1 MKSIEL
7 NNFKCFNSV
16 RIPLNGL
23 TLLTGANGA
32 GKSSVIQAFTLL
44 RRTIEHC
51 AKWNDKDKRY
61 EYPTNSEINNLNVEL
76 NGAYC
81 LALGTSAQVLPIN
94 SNDDFVE
101 IKFIDGESYLSV
113 KYDTG
118 NGNELHITPNE
129 VQNTLGNESK
139 LFAQEFFYLNAERIG
154 PRISQGVKFY
164 DYPNVGWQ
172 GEFVAQILGDTEITQ
187 KIVVDEK
194 RRAAESESPRIEQQT
209 KAWMNFV
216 LPGFDIDAFYSPDLL
231 SAQIRVDNSFT
242 RGNPVL
248 STNVGFG
255 ISYVLPIVVTGLLA
269 PKECFM
275 IVENPEAHLHPS
287 AQSKIGRY
295 LAAIANA
302 GVNVIVETHSDHV
315 INGIQIA
322 TIKNEIAPSLITI
335 NYFHQKGQ
343 QTQPECLSIS
353 VNDRGELS
361 EWPEG
366 FFDQTQ
372 IDYMELFN
380 AKKRNA

>member
-1 MKSIEL
+1 MKKIEL
-7 NNFKCFNSV
+7 KNFKCFNNAS
-16 RIPLNGL
+16 IPLNGL

-61 EYPTNSEINNLNVEL
+61 EYLTNSETNNLNVEL

-94 SNDDFVE
+94 SNEDFVE

-113 KYDTG
+113 TYEIE
-118 NGNELHITPNE
+118 NENKLHITPNE
-129 VQNTLGNESK
+129 VQNTFGNESK

-172 GEFVAQILGDTEITQ
+172 GEFAAQILGDTEFTQ
-187 KIVVDEK
+187 KFVVDEN
-194 RRAAESESPRIEQQT
+194 RREAETESPRIEQQT

-216 LPGFDIDAFYSPDLL
+216 LPGFDIKADYKEELL
-231 SAQIRVDNSFT
+231 SAQIRVDSLFT

-248 STNVGFG
+248 ATNVGFG

-269 PKECFM
+269 PKGCFM

-287 AQSKIGRY
+287 AQSRIGRF

-322 TIKNEIAPSLITI
+322 AVKNEINSSLVTI
-335 NYFHQKGQ
+335 NYFSPKEQ
-343 QTQPECLSIS
+343 QPECVSIS
-353 VNDRGELS
+353 LNEKGELS

-372 IDYMELFN
+372 IDFAQLI
-380 AKKRNA
+380 KLRRDV

>member
-1 MKSIEL
+1 MKKIEL
-7 NNFKCFNSV
+7 NNFKCFNSICV
-16 RIPLNGL
+16 PLNGL
-23 TLLTGANGA
+23 TLFTGANGA

-51 AKWNDKDKRY
+51 AKWNATDKRY
-61 EYPTNSEINNLNVEL
+61 EYQPYSGKNDLNVEL

-81 LALGTSAQVLPIN
+81 LALGTSAQMLPVN
-94 SNDDFVE
+94 SNDDFIK
-101 IKFIDGESYLSV
+101 IKFIDGETSLSV
-113 KYDTG
+113 IYDTG
-118 NGNELHITPNE
+118 NGDELWITPSE
-129 VQNTLGNESK
+129 VQNTLRNDSK

-154 PRISQGVKFY
+154 PRIRQKVKFY

-172 GEFVAQILGDTEITQ
+172 GEFVAQILGDTDFTQ
-187 KIVVDEK
+187 KFVVDEK
-194 RRAAESESPRIEQQT
+194 RRITESPRIEQQT

-216 LPGFDIDAFYSPDLL
+216 LPGFDIDSLYSKDLL
-231 SAQIRVDNSFT
+231 SAQIKVGNSFT
-242 RGNPVL
+242 QGNPVL
-248 STNVGFG
+248 ATNVGFG

-269 PKECFM
+269 PKGCIM

-322 TIKNEIAPSLITI
+322 TIKNEIDSSLITI
-335 NYFHQKGQ
+335 NYFHQKEQ
-343 QTQPECLSIS
+343 QPQPECVSIS
-353 VNDRGELS
+353 VNERGELS
-361 EWPEG
+361 EWPKG

-372 IDYMELFN
+372 IDYLELFN
-380 AKKRNA
+380 ANKRNA

>member
-1 MKSIEL
+1 MKKIEL
-7 NNFKCFNSV
+7 KNFKCFNNAS
-16 RIPLNGL
+16 IPLNGL

-61 EYPTNSEINNLNVEL
+61 EYLTNSETNNLNVEL

-94 SNDDFVE
+94 SNEDFVE

-113 KYDTG
+113 TYEIE
-118 NGNELHITPNE
+118 NENKLHITPNE
-129 VQNTLGNESK
+129 VQNTFGNESK

-172 GEFVAQILGDTEITQ
+172 GEFAAQILGDTEFTQ
-187 KIVVDEK
+187 TFVVDEN
-194 RRAAESESPRIEQQT
+194 RRAVETESPRIEQQT

-216 LPGFDIDAFYSPDLL
+216 LPGFDINADYKEELL
-231 SAQIRVDNSFT
+231 SAQIRVDSSFT

-248 STNVGFG
+248 ATNVGFG

-269 PKECFM
+269 PKGCFM

-287 AQSKIGRY
+287 AQSRIGRF
-295 LAAIANA
+295 LATIAKA

-322 TIKNEIAPSLITI
+322 AVKNEINSSLVTI
-335 NYFHQKGQ
+335 NYFRPKEQ
-343 QTQPECLSIS
+343 QPECVSIS
-353 VNDRGELS
+353 LNEKGELS

-372 IDYMELFN
+372 IDFAQLI
-380 AKKRNA
+380 KLRRDVL

>member
-1 MKSIEL
+1 MKKIEL

-16 RIPLNGL
+16 SIPLNGL
-23 TLLTGANGA
+23 TLLTGTNGA

-61 EYPTNSEINNLNVEL
+61 EYPTKSEINNLNVEL

-81 LALGTSAQVLPIN
+81 LALGISAQVLPIN

-118 NGNELHITPNE
+118 GGDKLYITPNE
-129 VQNTLGNESK
+129 VHNTLGNESK

-154 PRISQGVKFY
+154 PRISQRVKFY

-172 GEFVAQILGDTEITQ
+172 GEFVAQILGDPDFYQ
-187 KIVVDEK
+187 KFVVDEN
-194 RRAAESESPRIEQQT
+194 RRAAESESPRIIQQT

-216 LPGFDIDAFYSPDLL
+216 LPGFDIDASYSPDLL
-231 SAQIRVDNSFT
+231 SAQIRVDSSFT

-248 STNVGFG
+248 ATNVGFG

-269 PKECFM
+269 PKGCFM

-287 AQSKIGRY
+287 AQSRIGRF

-322 TIKNEIAPSLITI
+322 TVKNEIKSSLVTI
-335 NYFHQKGQ
+335 NYFSSKDQ
-343 QTQPECLSIS
+343 QPECVSIS
-353 VNDRGELS
+353 LNEKGELS
-361 EWPEG
+361 EWPKG

-372 IDYMELFN
+372 IDFAQLI
-380 AKKRNA
+380 KLRRDV

>member
-1 MKSIEL
+1 MKKIEL

-16 RIPLNGL
+16 SIPLNGL

-61 EYPTNSEINNLNVEL
+61 EYPTGSETNNLNVEL

-81 LALGTSAQVLPIN
+81 LALGTSAQVLRIN
-94 SNDDFVE
+94 SNEDFVE

-113 KYDTG
+113 NYDTG
-118 NGNELHITPNE
+118 GGNELHITPNK
-129 VQNTLGNESK
+129 VQNTLGKESK

-154 PRISQGVKFY
+154 PRISQRVKFY

-172 GEFVAQILGDTEITQ
+172 GEFVAQILGDPDFSQ
-187 KIVVDEK
+187 KFVVDEN
-194 RRAAESESPRIEQQT
+194 RRAAESESPRIIQQT
-209 KAWMNFV
+209 KVWMNFV
-216 LPGFDIDAFYSPDLL
+216 LPGFDIDASYSPDLL

-242 RGNPVL
+242 RGNLVL
-248 STNVGFG
+248 ATNVGFG
-255 ISYVLPIVVTGLLA
+255 ISYVLPVVVTGLLA
-269 PKECFM
+269 PKGSFM
-275 IVENPEAHLHPS
+275 IVENPEAHLHPA
-287 AQSKIGRY
+287 AQSKIGRF
-295 LAAIANA
+295 LAVIANA

-322 TIKNEIAPSLITI
+322 TVKNEITSSLVTI
-335 NYFHQKGQ
+335 NYFSSKEQ
-343 QTQPECLSIS
+343 QPQPECVSIS
-353 VNDRGELS
+353 LNEKGELS
-361 EWPEG
+361 EWPDG

-372 IDYMELFN
+372 KDFAQLIELR
-380 AKKRNA
+380 KDV

>member
-1 MKSIEL
+1 MKKIEL

-16 RIPLNGL
+16 SIPLNGL
-23 TLLTGANGA
+23 TLLTGTNGA

-51 AKWNDKDKRY
+51 AKWNDEDKRY
-61 EYPTNSEINNLNVEL
+61 EYPTGSEINNLNVEL

-81 LALGTSAQVLPIN
+81 LALGTSAQVLRIN
-94 SNDDFVE
+94 SNEDFVE

-113 KYDTG
+113 NYDTG
-118 NGNELHITPNE
+118 DGNELHITPNK
-129 VQNTLGNESK
+129 VQNTLGKESK
-139 LFAQEFFYLNAERIG
+139 LFAQEFFYVNAERIG

-172 GEFVAQILGDTEITQ
+172 GEFAAQILGDTEFAQ
-187 KIVVDEK
+187 KFVVDEN
-194 RRAAESESPRIEQQT
+194 RRAAESESPRIIQQT

-242 RGNPVL
+242 RGNYVL
-248 STNVGFG
+248 ATNVGFG

-269 PKECFM
+269 PKGCFM

-322 TIKNEIAPSLITI
+322 AVKNEINSSLVTI
-335 NYFHQKGQ
+335 NYFSSKGQ
-343 QTQPECLSIS
+343 QSECVSIS
-353 VNDRGELS
+353 LNEKGELS

-372 IDYMELFN
+372 IDFAQLI
-380 AKKRNA
+380 KLRRDV

>member
-1 MKSIEL
+1 MKKIEL
-7 NNFKCFNSV
+7 KNFKCFNNAS
-16 RIPLNGL
+16 IPLNGL

-61 EYPTNSEINNLNVEL
+61 EYLTNSETNNLNVEL

-94 SNDDFVE
+94 SNEDFVE

-113 KYDTG
+113 TYEIE
-118 NGNELHITPNE
+118 NENKLHITPNE
-129 VQNTLGNESK
+129 VQNTFGNESK

-172 GEFVAQILGDTEITQ
+172 GEFAAQILGDTEFTQ
-187 KIVVDEK
+187 KFVVDEN
-194 RRAAESESPRIEQQT
+194 RREAETESPRIEQQT

-216 LPGFDIDAFYSPDLL
+216 LPGFDIKADYKEELL
-231 SAQIRVDNSFT
+231 SAQIRVDSLFT

-248 STNVGFG
+248 ATNVGFG

-269 PKECFM
+269 PKGCFM

-287 AQSKIGRY
+287 AQSRIGRF

-322 TIKNEIAPSLITI
+322 AVKNEINSSLVTI
-335 NYFHQKGQ
+335 NYFRPKEQ
-343 QTQPECLSIS
+343 QPECVSIS
-353 VNDRGELS
+353 LNEKGELS

-372 IDYMELFN
+372 IDFAQLI
-380 AKKRNA
+380 KLRRDVL

>member
-1 MKSIEL
+1 MKKIEL
-7 NNFKCFNSV
+7 KNFKCFNNAS
-16 RIPLNGL
+16 IPLNGL

-61 EYPTNSEINNLNVEL
+61 EYLTNSETNNLNVEL

-94 SNDDFVE
+94 SNEDFVE

-113 KYDTG
+113 TYEIE
-118 NGNELHITPNE
+118 NENELHITPNE

-154 PRISQGVKFY
+154 PRIRQGVKFY

-172 GEFVAQILGDTEITQ
+172 GEFVAQILGNSEFTQ
-187 KIVVDEK
+187 KFVVDEE
-194 RRAAESESPRIEQQT
+194 RRITESPRIEQQT
-209 KAWMNFV
+209 KSWMNFI
-216 LPGFDIDAFYSPDLL
+216 LPGFDIEASYREELL

-248 STNVGFG
+248 ATNVGFG

-269 PKECFM
+269 PKGSFM

-287 AQSKIGRY
+287 AQSRIGRF

-322 TIKNEIAPSLITI
+322 AVKNEIKSSLVTI
-335 NYFHQKGQ
+335 NYFSSKDQ
-343 QTQPECLSIS
+343 QPECVSIS
-353 VNDRGELS
+353 LNEKGELS
-361 EWPEG
+361 EWPKG

-380 AKKRNA
+380 ANKRDA

>member
-1 MKSIEL
+1 MKKIEL
-7 NNFKCFNSV
+7 NNFKCFNRVS
-16 RIPLNGL
+16 IPLNGL
-23 TLLTGANGA
+23 TLLTGTNGA

-61 EYPTNSEINNLNVEL
+61 EYPTGSETNNLNVEL

-81 LALGTSAQVLPIN
+81 LALGTSAQVLRIN

-113 KYDTG
+113 NYDTG
-118 NGNELHITPNE
+118 DGNELHITPNK
-129 VQNTLGNESK
+129 VQNTLEKESK

-172 GEFVAQILGDTEITQ
+172 GEFAAQILGDTEFTQ
-187 KIVVDEK
+187 KFVVDEN
-194 RRAAESESPRIEQQT
+194 RREAETESPRIEQQT

-216 LPGFDIDAFYSPDLL
+216 LPGFDIKADYKEELL
-231 SAQIRVDNSFT
+231 SAQIRVDSSFT

-248 STNVGFG
+248 ATNVGFG
-255 ISYVLPIVVTGLLA
+255 ISYVLPIIVTGLLA
-269 PKECFM
+269 PKGSFV

-287 AQSKIGRY
+287 AQSRIGRF

-322 TIKNEIAPSLITI
+322 AVKNEINSSLVTI
-335 NYFHQKGQ
+335 NYFSPKEQ
-343 QTQPECLSIS
+343 QPECVSIS
-353 VNDRGELS
+353 LNEKGELS

-372 IDYMELFN
+372 IDFAQLI
-380 AKKRNA
+380 KLRRDV

>member
-1 MKSIEL
+1 MKKIEL
-7 NNFKCFNSV
+7 NNFKCFNRVS
-16 RIPLNGL
+16 IPLNGL
-23 TLLTGANGA
+23 TLLTGTNGA

-81 LALGTSAQVLPIN
+81 LALGTSEQVLPIN
-94 SNDDFVE
+94 SNEDFVE
-101 IKFIDGESYLSV
+101 IKFVDGESYLSV
-113 KYDTG
+113 KYNTG
-118 NGNELHITPNE
+118 EGNELHITPNE

-154 PRISQGVKFY
+154 PRIRQGVKFY

-172 GEFVAQILGDTEITQ
+172 GEFVAQILGNSEFTQ
-187 KIVVDEK
+187 KFVVDEE
-194 RRAAESESPRIEQQT
+194 RRITESPRIEQQT
-209 KAWMNFV
+209 KSWMNFI
-216 LPGFDIDAFYSPDLL
+216 LPGFDIEASYREELL

-248 STNVGFG
+248 ATNVGFG

-269 PKECFM
+269 PKGCFM

-287 AQSKIGRY
+287 AQSRIGRF
-295 LAAIANA
+295 LAAVANA

-322 TIKNEIAPSLITI
+322 TVKNEINSSLVTI
-335 NYFHQKGQ
+335 NYFSPKKQ
-343 QTQPECLSIS
+343 QPECVSIS
-353 VNDRGELS
+353 LNEKGELS
-361 EWPEG
+361 KWPDG

-372 IDYMELFN
+372 KDFAQLIELR
-380 AKKRNA
+380 KDV

>member
-1 MKSIEL
+1 MKKIEL
-7 NNFKCFNSV
+7 NNFKCFNRVS
-16 RIPLNGL
+16 IPLNGL
-23 TLLTGANGA
+23 TLLTGTNGA

-61 EYPTNSEINNLNVEL
+61 EYPTGSETNNLNVEL

-81 LALGTSAQVLPIN
+81 LALGTSAQVLRIN
-94 SNDDFVE
+94 SNDDFIE

-113 KYDTG
+113 NYDTG
-118 NGNELHITPNE
+118 DGNELHITPNK
-129 VQNTLGNESK
+129 VQNTLEKESK

-172 GEFVAQILGDTEITQ
+172 GEFAAQILGDSEFAQ
-187 KIVVDEK
+187 KFVVDEN
-194 RRAAESESPRIEQQT
+194 RREAETESPRIEQQT

-216 LPGFDIDAFYSPDLL
+216 LPGFDIKADYKEELL
-231 SAQIRVDNSFT
+231 SAQIRVDSLFT

-248 STNVGFG
+248 ATNVGFG
-255 ISYVLPIVVTGLLA
+255 ISYVLPIVITGLLA
-269 PKECFM
+269 PKGSFM

-287 AQSKIGRY
+287 AQSRIGRF

-322 TIKNEIAPSLITI
+322 AVKNEINSSLVTI
-335 NYFHQKGQ
+335 NYFSPKEL
-343 QTQPECLSIS
+343 QPECVNIS
-353 VNDRGELS
+353 LNEKGELS
-361 EWPEG
+361 EWPKG

-380 AKKRNA
+380 ANKRDA

>member
-1 MKSIEL
+1 MKKIEL
-7 NNFKCFNSV
+7 KNFKCFNNAS
-16 RIPLNGL
+16 IPLNDL

-61 EYPTNSEINNLNVEL
+61 EYLTNSETNNLNVEL

-94 SNDDFVE
+94 SNEDFVE

-113 KYDTG
+113 TYEIE
-118 NGNELHITPNE
+118 NENELHITPNE

-154 PRISQGVKFY
+154 PRIRQGVKFY

-172 GEFVAQILGDTEITQ
+172 GEFVAQILGNSEFTQ
-187 KIVVDEK
+187 KFVVDEE
-194 RRAAESESPRIEQQT
+194 RRITESPRIEQQT
-209 KAWMNFV
+209 KSWMNFI
-216 LPGFDIDAFYSPDLL
+216 LPGFDIEASYREELL

-248 STNVGFG
+248 ATNVGFG

-269 PKECFM
+269 PKGSFM

-287 AQSKIGRY
+287 AQSRIGRF

-322 TIKNEIAPSLITI
+322 AVKNEIKSSLVTI
-335 NYFHQKGQ
+335 NYFSSKDQ
-343 QTQPECLSIS
+343 QPECVSIS
-353 VNDRGELS
+353 LNEKGELS
-361 EWPEG
+361 EWPKG

-380 AKKRNA
+380 ANKRDA

>member
-1 MKSIEL
+1 MKKIEL
-7 NNFKCFNSV
+7 KNFKCFNNAS
-16 RIPLNGL
+16 IPLNGL

-61 EYPTNSEINNLNVEL
+61 EYPTGSETNKLNVEL

-81 LALGTSAQVLPIN
+81 LALGISAQVLPIN

-118 NGNELHITPNE
+118 GGDKLYITPNE
-129 VQNTLGNESK
+129 VHNTLGNESK

-154 PRISQGVKFY
+154 PRISQRVKFY

-172 GEFVAQILGDTEITQ
+172 GEFVAQILGNPDSTYQ
-187 KIVVDEK
+187 KKFVVDEN
-194 RRAAESESPRIEQQT
+194 RRAAESESPRIIQQT

-216 LPGFDIDAFYSPDLL
+216 LPGFDIDASYSLDLL
-231 SAQIRVDNSFT
+231 SAQIRVDSSFT

-248 STNVGFG
+248 ATNVGFG

-269 PKECFM
+269 PKGCFM

-287 AQSKIGRY
+287 AQSRIGRF

-322 TIKNEIAPSLITI
+322 AVKNEINSSLVTI
-335 NYFHQKGQ
+335 NYFSPKEQ
-343 QTQPECLSIS
+343 QPECVSIS
-353 VNDRGELS
+353 LNEKGELS

-372 IDYMELFN
+372 IDFAQLI
-380 AKKRNA
+380 KLRRDV

>member
-1 MKSIEL
+1 MKKIEL
-7 NNFKCFNSV
+7 KNFKCFNNAS
-16 RIPLNGL
+16 IPLNGL

-61 EYPTNSEINNLNVEL
+61 EYLTNSETNNLNVEL

-94 SNDDFVE
+94 SNEDFVE

-113 KYDTG
+113 TYEIE
-118 NGNELHITPNE
+118 NENELHITPNE
-129 VQNTLGNESK
+129 VQNTFGNESK

-164 DYPNVGWQ
+164 KYPNVGWQ
-172 GEFVAQILGDTEITQ
+172 GEFVAQILGDTNFTQ
-187 KIVVDEK
+187 KFVVDEN
-194 RRAAESESPRIEQQT
+194 RRAVETESPKIEQQT

-216 LPGFDIDAFYSPDLL
+216 LPGFDINADYKEELL
-231 SAQIRVDNSFT
+231 SAQIRVDSSFT

-248 STNVGFG
+248 ATNVGFG

-269 PKECFM
+269 PKGCFM

-287 AQSKIGRY
+287 AQSRIGRF

-322 TIKNEIAPSLITI
+322 AVKNEINSSLVTI
-335 NYFHQKGQ
+335 NYFSPKEQ
-343 QTQPECLSIS
+343 QPECVSIS
-353 VNDRGELS
+353 LNEKGELS
-361 EWPEG
+361 KWPEG

-372 IDYMELFN
+372 IDFAQLI
-380 AKKRNA
+380 KLRRDV

>member
-1 MKSIEL
+1 MKKIEL
-7 NNFKCFNSV
+7 NNFKCFNRVS
-16 RIPLNGL
+16 IPLNGL
-23 TLLTGANGA
+23 TLLTGTNGA

-61 EYPTNSEINNLNVEL
+61 EYPTGSETNILNVEL

-81 LALGTSAQVLPIN
+81 LALGISAQVLPIN

-118 NGNELHITPNE
+118 GGDKLYITPNE
-129 VQNTLGNESK
+129 VHNTLGNESK

-154 PRISQGVKFY
+154 PRISQRVKFY

-172 GEFVAQILGDTEITQ
+172 GEFVAQILGDPDFYQ
-187 KIVVDEK
+187 KFVVDEN
-194 RRAAESESPRIEQQT
+194 RRAAESESPRIIQQT

-216 LPGFDIDAFYSPDLL
+216 LPGFDIDASYSPDLL
-231 SAQIRVDNSFT
+231 SAQIRVDSSFT

-248 STNVGFG
+248 ATNVGFG

-269 PKECFM
+269 PKGCFM

-287 AQSKIGRY
+287 AQSRIGRF

-322 TIKNEIAPSLITI
+322 TVKNEINSSLVTI
-335 NYFHQKGQ
+335 NYFSPKEL
-343 QTQPECLSIS
+343 QPECVNIS
-353 VNDRGELS
+353 LNEKGELS
-361 EWPEG
+361 EWPKG

-380 AKKRNA
+380 ANKRDA